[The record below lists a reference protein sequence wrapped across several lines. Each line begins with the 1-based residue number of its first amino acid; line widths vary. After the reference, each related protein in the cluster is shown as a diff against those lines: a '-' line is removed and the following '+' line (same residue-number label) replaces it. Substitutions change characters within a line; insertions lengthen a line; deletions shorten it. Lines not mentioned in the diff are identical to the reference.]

1 MPWCATAY
9 GCRPRPLGSV
19 GAMASYPGD
28 YDGPLDPDYA
38 PEVDGEPDPGE
49 VVWAH
54 VAYEDDPTRG
64 KDRPVL
70 VVGRDGRWVLGMQLT
85 SKDHDRDAQQEQRAS
100 RFWVDVGSGGWDAK
114 GRPSEVRVN
123 RVVRIDPA
131 TIRREGAVLDRAR
144 WDEVVAAHA
153 AHPHPQVDRAVTRRR
168 SPLDRLVNMFR
179 KR

>member
-1 MPWCATAY
+1 
-9 GCRPRPLGSV
+9 
-19 GAMASYPGD
+19 MASYPGD
-28 YDGPLDPDYA
+28 YDGPLNLRYA
-38 PEVDGEPDPGE
+38 PEVDSQPDPGE

-85 SKDHDRDAQQEQRAS
+85 SKDHDRDAQQEERAG
-100 RFWVDVGSGGWDAK
+100 RFWVDVGSGGWDSK

-144 WDEVVAAHA
+144 WDEVLAAHA
-153 AHPHPQVDRAVTRRR
+153 SHPHPQVDRAATGRR

-179 KR
+179 RR